1 MGFGNLYSYLTNWFR
16 WPPSQGGDTS
26 SSLVRSTI
34 WVCGGMVDTPA
45 LGAGPFGGVGSNPTR
60 PTNGN
65 IAQSVELHPVKVKVV
80 GSNPTVPANLQQENK
95 QQFTYYLS
103 AKKGV
108 AVFEPRQARR
118 ACSLIGKTCK
128 KFSVIS
134 VVSLLVEQ
142 PHLRNS
148 RLRGTHGEGRK
159 GLAVTIL
166 DSHSKYWGF
175 ESFTTDNFF
184 LFFENL

>member
-1 MGFGNLYSYLTNWFR
+1 MAHSDSW
-16 WPPSQGGDTS
+16 
-26 SSLVRSTI
+26 SSLLDSQSRHRSSNLLCATI
-34 WVCGGMVDTPA
+34 WACGGIGRLATLRMLCRKACGFESHQAYKIIRVHGAMV
-45 LGAGPFGGVGSNPTR
+45 
-60 PTNGN
+60 
-65 IAQSVELHPVKVKVV
+65 AQLTVNQEVV
-80 GSNPTVPANLQQENK
+80 GSSPTAPANLQQENK

-108 AVFEPRQARR
+108 AVFESRQARR

-175 ESFTTDNFF
+175 ESFTTDNF
-184 LFFENL
+184 LFIFFYF